1 VGGASIQIGDY
12 FGHDYLDE
20 ENSMIFGT
28 KYLTGMVTS
37 VPHYETFSLI
47 KNTIFHQSANYK

>member
-1 VGGASIQIGDY
+1 
-12 FGHDYLDE
+12 
-20 ENSMIFGT
+20 MIFGT